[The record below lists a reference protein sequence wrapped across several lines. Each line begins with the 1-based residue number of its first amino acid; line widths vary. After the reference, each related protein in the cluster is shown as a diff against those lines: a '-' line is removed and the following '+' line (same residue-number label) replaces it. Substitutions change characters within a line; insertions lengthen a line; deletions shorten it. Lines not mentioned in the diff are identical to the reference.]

1 MWENKGVPGHKMV
14 LGIPFFGRSYR
25 LEDPAISMPG
35 APAVG
40 PGSDNGDGIPLKHV
54 ICFNIYN
61 KGISS
66 YFSYSQLIHIFVCFN
81 HKTYFRLHFVIF
93 LCIALPSHSKWFK
106 WKLHSIPKSTLSCS
120 RRWMDWIWQPEECYE
135 QGMCDTYRET
145 QSWEA
150 MNTWSLPLYALQ
162 FLWFQI

>member
-40 PGSDNGDGIPLKHV
+40 PGSDNGDGTPLKHV

-61 KGISS
+61 NGISS
-66 YFSYSQLIHIFVCFN
+66 YFSYSQLIHIFFVLTIKPVFVCILLF
-81 HKTYFRLHFVIF
+81 FFV
-93 LCIALPSHSKWFK
+93 
-106 WKLHSIPKSTLSCS
+106 
-120 RRWMDWIWQPEECYE
+120 
-135 QGMCDTYRET
+135 
-145 QSWEA
+145 
-150 MNTWSLPLYALQ
+150 
-162 FLWFQI
+162 

>member
-61 KGISS
+61 NGISS
-66 YFSYSQLIHIFVCFN
+66 YFSYIK
-81 HKTYFRLHFVIF
+81 HKTCFRLHFVIF
-93 LCIALPSHSKWFK
+93 LCIALPSH
-106 WKLHSIPKSTLSCS
+106 
-120 RRWMDWIWQPEECYE
+120 
-135 QGMCDTYRET
+135 
-145 QSWEA
+145 
-150 MNTWSLPLYALQ
+150 
-162 FLWFQI
+162 